1 MKRSWKN
8 FRLDKNKV
16 YTKIGQAVVYSSLYI
31 ATLVFSYLMFLSGT
45 TYQEG
50 KMTKEREEKLKK
62 LGISDYEIEEVKE
75 QNRKEKV
82 LLIIAILN
90 WLNVI
95 LMLIFIIIR
104 SCNYQEGKMEENN
117 KKPNGLQWFALGFSV
132 ASLIVALFKQSNY
145 RNNYCDY

>member
-1 MKRSWKN
+1 
-8 FRLDKNKV
+8 
-16 YTKIGQAVVYSSLYI
+16 
-31 ATLVFSYLMFLSGT
+31 
-45 TYQEG
+45 
-50 KMTKEREEKLKK
+50 MTKEREEELKK

-104 SCNYQEGKMEENN
+104 SCNY
-117 KKPNGLQWFALGFSV
+117 
-132 ASLIVALFKQSNY
+132 
-145 RNNYCDY
+145 